1 LVQVMLENDS
11 EVCCCWKRFE
21 KTPEDDTFASY
32 SLDVSKVTSEEELLL
47 IIEDLEISGAA
58 YILYGVYMVVM
69 LLIEIINVELFK
81 KQTMLDEVFK
91 TIYLVVFELKCSKKY
106 QDLMVKNPKIR
117 PEVISE
123 WLKKMEHLMLQH

>member
-1 LVQVMLENDS
+1 
-11 EVCCCWKRFE
+11 
-21 KTPEDDTFASY
+21 
-32 SLDVSKVTSEEELLL
+32 
-47 IIEDLEISGAA
+47 
-58 YILYGVYMVVM
+58 MVVM

-117 PEVISE
+117 PEGISE